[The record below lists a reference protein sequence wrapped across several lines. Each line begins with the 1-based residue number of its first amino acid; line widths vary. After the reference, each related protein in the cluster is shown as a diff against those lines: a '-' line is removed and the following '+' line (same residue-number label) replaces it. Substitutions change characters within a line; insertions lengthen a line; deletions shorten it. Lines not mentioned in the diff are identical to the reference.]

1 MFSLNCFHKFLQ
13 YAAKEFGT
21 CPLFQCGGQ
30 PVLPVSLK
38 DEMGA
43 DTVKTYCP
51 KCSQVYHP
59 PPVRSRTGSASGVDG
74 SAFGTTFPH
83 LFLMTFSNLVPDPL
97 PADSTY
103 VPRIFGFRIHKS
115 ARQRFSPPAALPA
128 SRSAVAVAENIIKK
142 QSPEDDEE
150 SKSPP
155 ALEHINGG
163 PMVVPRAVGN
173 GGGDEVAPVPV
184 QLGVPMGD
192 DSKRSPRGAGTK
204 RRSKEG
210 PSSNTDGAVSP
221 SGPPAG
227 QKDAS
232 NGAAA
237 PNFLTE
243 NPVKRR
249 RRNNNSNSA

>member
-1 MFSLNCFHKFLQ
+1 
-13 YAAKEFGT
+13 
-21 CPLFQCGGQ
+21 
-30 PVLPVSLK
+30 
-38 DEMGA
+38 MGA

-59 PPVRSRTGSASGVDG
+59 PPVRSRTGNASGVDG

-115 ARQRFSPPAALPA
+115 ARQRFSPPAALPPA
-128 SRSAVAVAENIIKK
+128 RSAAASAETIKK

-155 ALEHINGG
+155 ALERINGG
-163 PMVVPRAVGN
+163 PMVVPKAVGN
-173 GGGDEVAPVPV
+173 GEGDEVAPVPLH
-184 QLGVPMGD
+184 LGVPMGD
-192 DSKRSPRGAGTK
+192 DSKHSSRGAGTK

-210 PSSNTDGAVSP
+210 PASNTDGAVSP
-221 SGPPAG
+221 AAPSSGK
-227 QKDAS
+227 KDAN
-232 NGAAA
+232 NGAVEGAA
-237 PNFLTE
+237 VSNSLTE
-243 NPVKRR
+243 NPLKRR
-249 RRNNNSNSA
+249 RRNNNSNST

>member
-1 MFSLNCFHKFLQ
+1 M
-13 YAAKEFGT
+13 
-21 CPLFQCGGQ
+21 
-30 PVLPVSLK
+30 LPVSLK

-59 PPVRSRTGSASGVDG
+59 PPVRSRTGNASGVDG

-97 PADSTY
+97 PVDSTY

-128 SRSAVAVAENIIKK
+128 SRPATAASVEISKK
-142 QSPEDDEE
+142 QSPEDDEEE

-163 PMVVPRAVGN
+163 PMVVPKAVDN
-173 GGGDEVAPVPV
+173 VGGDEETPVPL
-184 QLGVPMGD
+184 QLMVPMGD
-192 DSKRSPRGAGTK
+192 DSKHSSSRGSGTK
-204 RRSKEG
+204 RRSKDG
-210 PSSNTDGAVSP
+210 PSSHADSAVSP
-221 SGPPAG
+221 AAPSSGK
-227 QKDAS
+227 KDAS
-232 NGAAA
+232 NGAMEGAA
-237 PNFLTE
+237 VSNFLTE
-243 NPVKRR
+243 NPLKRR
-249 RRNNNSNSA
+249 RRNNNSNST